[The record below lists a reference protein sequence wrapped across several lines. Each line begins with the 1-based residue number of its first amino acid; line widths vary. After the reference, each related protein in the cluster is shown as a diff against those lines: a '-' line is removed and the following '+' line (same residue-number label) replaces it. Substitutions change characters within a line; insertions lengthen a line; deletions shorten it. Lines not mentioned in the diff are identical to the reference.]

1 MSNDRSFKSKHKPSK
16 FTSAIQVDEAVN
28 EYIDNCKIFK
38 DMPNLPGLSLYLG
51 FNSIN
56 ELNGWIEKNNKF
68 RRSITRARSILEHIG
83 IQRMTDPSNKNGN
96 GSHRYM
102 SKAFGYNDK
111 LDIDSTVTTRII
123 RLPGKVPAGS
133 PIKQPVRKKKPVR
146 KKRE

>member
-1 MSNDRSFKSKHKPSK
+1 MSNDQSFKSDHKPSK
-16 FTSAIQVDEAVN
+16 FTSSIQVDEAAN
-28 EYIDNCKIFK
+28 KYIDNCKIFRE
-38 DMPNLPGLSLYLG
+38 MPNLPGLSLYLG
-51 FNSIN
+51 FDCVGDMNK
-56 ELNGWIEKNNKF
+56 WVVKNKRF
-68 RRSITRARSILEHIG
+68 ERSITRARTILEHIG